1 MFYFEDMNI
10 LLVEDEK
17 PLALALSEILR
28 QNKYQVETVFDGLSG
43 YEYAICGSFDLVILD
58 IMLPKMNGIE
68 VLKKIREKK
77 LSIPVL
83 MLTAKDEIEDKVSG
97 LDCGADDYMTK
108 PFSTSELLARIRA
121 LSRRKGELLDEEI
134 VYNDIVLKL
143 KRNELVCEENVVK
156 LSLKE
161 FKIIEFFM
169 KNPEQIITKER
180 LIEKIWGDDSDAEY
194 NNVEVYISF
203 LRKKLQFINAK
214 TEIRTSRGVGYLL
227 EK

>member
-1 MFYFEDMNI
+1 MRI
-10 LLVEDEK
+10 LLVEDEIH
-17 PLALALSEILR
+17 LALAVSEILKK
-28 QNKYQVETVFDGLSG
+28 NGYQVDVANDGYDG
-43 YEYAICGSFDLVILD
+43 YEYAKSNVFDLIILD
-58 IMLPKMNGIE
+58 IMLPKMSGIDI
-68 VLKKIREKK
+68 LRKLRSEKF
-77 LSIPVL
+77 SVPIL
-83 MLTAKDEIEDKVSG
+83 MLTAKDEVEDKVEG
-97 LDCGADDYMTK
+97 LDYGADDYMTK
-108 PFSTSELLARIRA
+108 PFATPELLARIRA
-121 LSRRKGELLDEEI
+121 LSRRKGEVLDEELS
-134 VYNDIVLKL
+134 YEDIILKL
-143 KRNELVCEENVVK
+143 KRNELICGENKVK

-180 LIEKIWGDDSDAEY
+180 MIEKIWGDDSDAEY

>member
-1 MFYFEDMNI
+1 MNI

-58 IMLPKMNGIE
+58 IMLPKMNGLE

-83 MLTAKDEIEDKVSG
+83 LLTAKDEIEDKVSG

-108 PFSTSELLARIRA
+108 PFSKSELLARIRA

-134 VYNDIVLKL
+134 VYNDIILKL

-180 LIEKIWGDDSDAEY
+180 LIEKIWGQAR
-194 NNVEVYISF
+194 N
-203 LRKKLQFINAK
+203 
-214 TEIRTSRGVGYLL
+214 
-227 EK
+227 

>member
-1 MFYFEDMNI
+1 MNI
-10 LLVEDEK
+10 LLIEDEK

-43 YEYAICGSFDLVILD
+43 YDFAICGSFDLVILD

-83 MLTAKDEIEDKVSG
+83 LLTAKDEIEDKVSG

-134 VYNDIVLKL
+134 VYNDIILKL

>member
-1 MFYFEDMNI
+1 MNI

-134 VYNDIVLKL
+134 VYNYIVLKL

>member
-1 MFYFEDMNI
+1 MI
-10 LLVEDEK
+10 
-17 PLALALSEILR
+17 
-28 QNKYQVETVFDGLSG
+28 
-43 YEYAICGSFDLVILD
+43 
-58 IMLPKMNGIE
+58 
-68 VLKKIREKK
+68 KKIREKK

-83 MLTAKDEIEDKVSG
+83 LLTAKDEIEDKVSG

-108 PFSTSELLARIRA
+108 PFSKSELLARIRA

-134 VYNDIVLKL
+134 IYNDIILKL

-180 LIEKIWGDDSDAEY
+180 NLK
-194 NNVEVYISF
+194 N
-203 LRKKLQFINAK
+203 K
-214 TEIRTSRGVGYLL
+214 
-227 EK
+227 

>member
-1 MFYFEDMNI
+1 MRI
-10 LLVEDEK
+10 LLVEDEIH
-17 PLALALSEILR
+17 LALAVSEILKK
-28 QNKYQVETVFDGLSG
+28 NGYQVDVANDGYDG
-43 YEYAICGSFDLVILD
+43 YEYAKSNVFDLIILD
-58 IMLPKMNGIE
+58 IMLPKMSGIDILRKLRGE
-68 VLKKIREKK
+68 KI
-77 LSIPVL
+77 SVPIL
-83 MLTAKDEIEDKVSG
+83 MLTAKDEVEDKVVG
-97 LDCGADDYMTK
+97 LDFGADDYMTK

-134 VYNDIVLKL
+134 VYNDIILKL

>member
-1 MFYFEDMNI
+1 MNI

-58 IMLPKMNGIE
+58 IMLPKMNGLE

-83 MLTAKDEIEDKVSG
+83 LLTAKDEIEDKVSG

-108 PFSTSELLARIRA
+108 PFSKSELLARIRA

-134 VYNDIVLKL
+134 VYNDIILKL